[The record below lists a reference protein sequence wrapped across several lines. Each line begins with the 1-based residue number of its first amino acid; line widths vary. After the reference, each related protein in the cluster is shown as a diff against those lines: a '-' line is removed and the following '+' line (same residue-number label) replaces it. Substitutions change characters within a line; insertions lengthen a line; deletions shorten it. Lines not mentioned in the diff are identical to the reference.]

1 MADTIKVRIEY
12 NGGPGYAARI
22 VDADTGALIE
32 GAFQLFINAEDG
44 PPVATILA
52 HAYELDI
59 TTNARVIKVCPECR
73 RNIERLEAADQ
84 EQEPE
89 GGE

>member
-1 MADTIKVRIEY
+1 MADTIKVKIEY
-12 NGGPGYAARI
+12 SGGPGQAARI

-32 GAFQLFINAEDG
+32 GIFHLEIDAKDG

-59 TTNARVIKVCPECR
+59 ITNAIVIKVCPICER
-73 RNIERLEAADQ
+73 ELVALPIEAVD
-84 EQEPE
+84 QEPE
-89 GGE
+89 DGE